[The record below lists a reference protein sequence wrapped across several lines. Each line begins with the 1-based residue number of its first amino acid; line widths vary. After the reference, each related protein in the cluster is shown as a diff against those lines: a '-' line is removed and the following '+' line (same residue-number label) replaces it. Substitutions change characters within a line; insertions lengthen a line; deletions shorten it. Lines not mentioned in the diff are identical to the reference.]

1 MHYKCLL
8 TYNGIVPPLKVR
20 RTSLRQVMCLP
31 GQGCEV
37 DGVTPTPTTA
47 FKSQFQLWLRAK
59 LSTYTIDSD
68 SDSAAMAS
76 PRSRWIFGD
85 SDYES
90 WSGFQNRFRFRL
102 WLQGQNC
109 WLRTTPTLITK
120 SWNLT
125 AYKRHKIVGP
135 SNDELGMLGG
145 GIVYEIPIIS
155 LVNSYDCP
163 KFAWKKKSTSNY
175 VSVWMFLVKHMNR

>member
-20 RTSLRQVMCLP
+20 RTSLRRVMCLP

-109 WLRTTPTLITK
+109 RLRTTPTLITK

-125 AYKRHKIVGP
+125 ANKRHKIVGP
-135 SNDELGMLGG
+135 SNDGHVRRRNRLR
-145 GIVYEIPIIS
+145 
-155 LVNSYDCP
+155 NSHHFSG
-163 KFAWKKKSTSNY
+163 KFLWLSKVCLKKKSTSNY